1 MYSFK
6 QYLNESKNTHL
17 EHLEDEIINNGYQG
31 GINAV
36 EFLKS
41 LRNMLVGSSGRKVN
55 VSVKWD
61 GAPAV
66 FCGVNPENGKFFVGS
81 KSVFNVNPKINY
93 TPADVRRNHTGG
105 LADKLI
111 VALRELKKLN
121 IKGVVQGDFLYTPD
135 EIKTATIRGEKVITF
150 TPNTITYAIPSDSNL
165 ANRIL
170 KSKMGIIF
178 HTSYTGRKMTDLKA
192 NFGVNINRFSKT
204 PAVFFDDAGYKD
216 TSGVATFTELE
227 SDQYD
232 SLLRM
237 AAGSISKSKGVLD
250 LMKRQTNLLSVG
262 ARLKIFFNDYIRRG
276 QTIANVKKLQGN
288 FRKYYA
294 KVLDDEISKRK
305 TQSAKDRFN
314 TQRDEGLKFIDRYE
328 NEIYFAIASYVTL
341 QKTKNYLVN
350 KMNQIKS
357 IGTFIQR
364 GNGFEVTNP
373 EGYVAVDRLGR
384 AVKLVDRLE
393 FSTANFT
400 VSKNWIKGW

>member
-93 TPADVRRNHTGG
+93 TPADVRRNHAGG

-314 TQRDEGLKFIDRYE
+314 AQRDEGLKFIDRYE
-328 NEIYFAIASYVTL
+328 NQIYFAIASYVTL

-400 VSKNWIKGW
+400 VSKNWIKG

>member
-6 QYLNESKNTHL
+6 QYLNEAKNTHL

-31 GINAV
+31 GVNAV

-41 LRNMLVGSSGRKVN
+41 IRNMLVGSSRRKLN

-81 KSVFNVNPKINY
+81 KSIFNVTPKINY
-93 TPADVRRNHTGG
+93 TQADIRKNHDGG
-105 LADKLI
+105 LATKLS
-111 VALRELKKLN
+111 VCLKELPKLG
-121 IKGVVQGDFLYTPD
+121 IRGVVQGDLLFTSGD
-135 EIKTATIRGEKVITF
+135 IKSVSIRGEDAIAF
-150 TPNTITYAIPSDSNL
+150 TPNTITYAVPENTDL
-165 ANRIL
+165 AKKIKRAKL
-170 KSKMGIIF
+170 GIIF
-178 HTSYTGRKMTDLKA
+178 HTTYNGRKMSNLKA
-192 NFGVNINRFSKT
+192 SFGANVNSFAKT
-204 PAVFFDDAGYKD
+204 PAVFFDDASYKD
-216 TSGVATFTELE
+216 ASGVATFTTTE

-232 SLLRM
+232 SMLRM
-237 AAGSISKSKGVLD
+237 AMGSLGKGKRILD
-250 LMKRQTNLLSVG
+250 LLKRQTNLLSVG
-262 ARLKIFFNDYIRRG
+262 ARLKIYFNTMIRQG
-276 QTIANVKKLQGN
+276 QTIANVKNIQKD

-294 KVLDDEISKRK
+294 QVLDDEMSSKK
-305 TQSAKDRFN
+305 TANAKQKYADIRN
-314 TQRDEGLKFIDRYE
+314 AGLRFIDSNE

-341 QKTKNYLVN
+341 QKVKNFLVN

-357 IGTFIQR
+357 IGTFLQK

-373 EGYVAVDRLGR
+373 EGYVAVDRMGN

-400 VSKNWIKGW
+400 LAKNWIKG

>member
-6 QYLNESKNTHL
+6 QYLSESKNTHL
-17 EHLEDEIINNGYQG
+17 EHLEDEIINNGYEG
-31 GINAV
+31 GLNAV

-66 FCGVNPENGKFFVGS
+66 ICGVNPENGKFFVGS
-81 KSVFNVNPKINY
+81 KSVFNVTPKINY
-93 TPADVRRNHTGG
+93 TPADIRRNHTGG
-105 LADKLI
+105 LADKLQ
-111 VALRELKKLN
+111 VALRELRKLN

-165 ANRIL
+165 ASRIL

-178 HTSYTGRKMTDLKA
+178 HTSYTGRKMSDLKA
-192 NFGVNINRFSKT
+192 NFGVNVNRFSKT
-204 PAVFFDDAGYKD
+204 PAVFYDDAGYKD

-232 SLLRM
+232 ALLRM

-250 LMKRQTNLLSVG
+250 LMKRQNNLLSVG

-276 QTIANVKKLQGN
+276 QTIANVKKLQAD
-288 FRKYYA
+288 FRKYYI
-294 KVLDDEISKRK
+294 KVLDDEIDKRK
-305 TQSAKDRFN
+305 TKSAKDRFN
-314 TQRDEGLKFIDRYE
+314 AQKNEGLKFIDRYE
-328 NEIYFAIASYVTL
+328 NQIYFAIASYVTL
-341 QKTKNYLVN
+341 QRTKNYLVN

-400 VSKNWIKGW
+400 VSKNWIKG

>member
-93 TPADVRRNHTGG
+93 TPADIRRNHTGG

-192 NFGVNINRFSKT
+192 NFGVNIKRITKT
-204 PAVFFDDAGYKD
+204 NAVFFDDAGYKD

-314 TQRDEGLKFIDRYE
+314 LIRNDGLKFIDRYE
-328 NEIYFAIASYVTL
+328 NQIYFAIASYVTL
-341 QKTKNYLVN
+341 QRTKNYLVN

-400 VSKNWIKGW
+400 VSKNWIKG

>member
-314 TQRDEGLKFIDRYE
+314 AQRDEGLKFIDRYE
-328 NEIYFAIASYVTL
+328 NQIYFAIASYVTL

-400 VSKNWIKGW
+400 VSKNWIKG

>member
-1 MYSFK
+1 M
-6 QYLNESKNTHL
+6 
-17 EHLEDEIINNGYQG
+17 
-31 GINAV
+31 
-36 EFLKS
+36 
-41 LRNMLVGSSGRKVN
+41 
-55 VSVKWD
+55 
-61 GAPAV
+61 
-66 FCGVNPENGKFFVGS
+66 
-81 KSVFNVNPKINY
+81 
-93 TPADVRRNHTGG
+93 
-105 LADKLI
+105 
-111 VALRELKKLN
+111 
-121 IKGVVQGDFLYTPD
+121 QGDFLYTPD
-135 EIKTATIRGEKVITF
+135 EIKSATIRGEKVITF

-314 TQRDEGLKFIDRYE
+314 AQRDEGLKFIDRYE
-328 NEIYFAIASYVTL
+328 NQIYFAIASYVTL
-341 QKTKNYLVN
+341 QRTKNYLVN

-400 VSKNWIKGW
+400 VSKNWIKG

>member
-6 QYLNESKNTHL
+6 QYLSESKNTHL
-17 EHLEDEIINNGYQG
+17 EHLEDEIINNGYEG
-31 GINAV
+31 GLNAV

-93 TPADVRRNHTGG
+93 TPADIRKNHTGG

-165 ANRIL
+165 ASRIL
-170 KSKMGIIF
+170 RSKMGIIF
-178 HTSYTGRKMTDLKA
+178 HTSYTGRKMSDLKA
-192 NFGVNINRFSKT
+192 NFGVNVNRFTKT

-250 LMKRQTNLLSVG
+250 LMKRQNNLLSVG

-276 QTIANVKKLQGN
+276 QTIANVKKLQAD
-288 FRKYYA
+288 FRKYYS
-294 KVLDDEISKRK
+294 KVLDDEIDKRK
-305 TQSAKDRFN
+305 TKSAKDRFAA
-314 TQRDEGLKFIDRYE
+314 QKKEGLKFIDRYE
-328 NEIYFAIASYVTL
+328 DQIYFAIASYVTL
-341 QKTKNYLVN
+341 QRTKNYLVN

-400 VSKNWIKGW
+400 VSKNWIKG

>member
-93 TPADVRRNHTGG
+93 TPADVRRNHAGG

-294 KVLDDEISKRK
+294 KVLNDEISKRK

-400 VSKNWIKGW
+400 VSKNWIKG

>member
-6 QYLNESKNTHL
+6 QYLSESKNTHL

-31 GINAV
+31 GVNAV

-41 LRNMLVGSSGRKVN
+41 LRNMLVGSSGKKVN

-66 FCGVNPENGKFFVGS
+66 ICGTNPENGKFFVGS
-81 KSVFNVNPKINY
+81 KSVFNVTPKINY
-93 TPADVRRNHTGG
+93 TPADIRKNHSGG
-105 LADKLI
+105 LVDKLI
-111 VALRELKKLN
+111 VALRELRKLN

-150 TPNTITYAIPSDSNL
+150 TPNTITYAIPEDSNL
-165 ANRIL
+165 AKRIQS
-170 KSKMGIIF
+170 SKMGIIF
-178 HTSYTGRKMTDLKA
+178 HTSYTGRKMSNLKA
-192 NFGVNINRFSKT
+192 KFGVNVRSFSKT
-204 PAVFFDDAGYKD
+204 NSVFFDDAGYKD

-232 SLLRM
+232 ALLRM
-237 AAGSISKSKGVLD
+237 ASGSISKGKGVLN

-262 ARLKIFFNDYIRRG
+262 ARLKIFFNDFIRRG
-276 QTIANVKKLQGN
+276 QTIANVKKLQTQ
-288 FRKYYA
+288 FKTYYT
-294 KVLDDEISKRK
+294 KVLDDEINKRK
-305 TQSAKDRFN
+305 TKSAKDRFAA
-314 TQRDEGLKFIDRYE
+314 QKKEGLRFIDRYE
-328 NEIYFAIASYVTL
+328 DQIYFAIASYVTL
-341 QKTKNYLVN
+341 QRTKNYLVN

-373 EGYVAVDRLGR
+373 EGYVAVDRLGN

-400 VSKNWIKGW
+400 VSKNWIKG

>member
-6 QYLNESKNTHL
+6 QYLNEAKNTHL

-31 GINAV
+31 GLNAV

-66 FCGVNPENGKFFVGS
+66 ICGVNPENGKFFVGS
-81 KSVFNVNPKINY
+81 KSVFNVTPKINY
-93 TPADVRRNHTGG
+93 TPADIRKNHSGG
-105 LADKLI
+105 LVDKLI
-111 VALRELKKLN
+111 VALRELRKLN

-165 ANRIL
+165 ASRIL
-170 KSKMGIIF
+170 SSKMGIIF
-178 HTSYTGRKMTDLKA
+178 HTSYTGKKMSNLKA
-192 NFGVNINRFSKT
+192 KFGVNIRSFSKSKS
-204 PAVFFDDAGYKD
+204 VFFDDAGYKD
-216 TSGVATFTELE
+216 TSGSATFTELE

-232 SLLRM
+232 ALLRM
-237 AAGSISKSKGVLD
+237 AAGSISKGKGVLD
-250 LMKRQTNLLSVG
+250 MMKRQTNLLSVG
-262 ARLKIFFNDYIRRG
+262 ARLKIFFNDFIRRG
-276 QTIANVKKLQGN
+276 QTIAGVKKLQSQ
-288 FRKYYA
+288 FRTYYS
-294 KVLDDEISKRK
+294 KVLDDEINKRK
-305 TQSAKDRFN
+305 TKSAKDRF
-314 TQRDEGLKFIDRYE
+314 TAQKTEGLKFIDKYE
-328 NEIYFAIASYVTL
+328 DQIYFAIASYVTL
-341 QKTKNYLVN
+341 QRTKNYLVN

-400 VSKNWIKGW
+400 VSKNWIKG

>member
-6 QYLNESKNTHL
+6 QYLSESKNTHL

-31 GINAV
+31 GVNAV

-93 TPADVRRNHTGG
+93 TPADIRRNHTGG
-105 LADKLI
+105 LADKLQ
-111 VALRELKKLN
+111 VALRELRKLN

-178 HTSYTGRKMTDLKA
+178 HTSYTGRKMSDLKA
-192 NFGVNINRFSKT
+192 NFGVNVSRFSKT

-276 QTIANVKKLQGN
+276 QTIANVKKLQSD

-294 KVLDDEISKRK
+294 KVLDDEIDKRK

-314 TQRDEGLKFIDRYE
+314 AQRNEGLKFIDRYE
-328 NEIYFAIASYVTL
+328 NQIYFAIASYVTL
-341 QKTKNYLVN
+341 QRTKNYLVN

-400 VSKNWIKGW
+400 VSKNWIKG

>member
-6 QYLNESKNTHL
+6 QYLSESKNTHL
-17 EHLEDEIINNGYQG
+17 EHLEDEIINNGYEG
-31 GINAV
+31 GLNAV

-66 FCGVNPENGKFFVGS
+66 ICGVNPENGKFFVGS
-81 KSVFNVNPKINY
+81 KSVFNVTPKINY
-93 TPADVRRNHTGG
+93 TPADIRKNHKGG
-105 LADKLI
+105 LVDKLI
-111 VALRELKKLN
+111 VALKELKKLN

-178 HTSYTGRKMTDLKA
+178 HTSYTGRKMSDLKA
-192 NFGVNINRFSKT
+192 NFGVNISRFSKT

-216 TSGVATFTELE
+216 TSGSSTFTVLE

-232 SLLRM
+232 ALLRM
-237 AAGSISKSKGVLD
+237 AMGSISKSKGVLN

-262 ARLKIFFNDYIRRG
+262 ARLKIFFNDFIRKG
-276 QTIANVKKLQGN
+276 QTIAGVKKLQTQ
-288 FRKYYA
+288 FRTYYS
-294 KVLDDEISKRK
+294 KVLNDEINKRK
-305 TQSAKDRFN
+305 TKSAKDRF
-314 TQRDEGLKFIDRYE
+314 TAQKEEGLKFIDKYE
-328 NEIYFAIASYVTL
+328 DQIYFAIASYVTL
-341 QKTKNYLVN
+341 QRTKNYLVN
-350 KMNQIKS
+350 KMNKIKS
-357 IGTFIQR
+357 IGTFIQK

-373 EGYVAVDRLGR
+373 EGYVAVDRLGN

-400 VSKNWIKGW
+400 VSKNWIKG

>member
-6 QYLNESKNTHL
+6 QYLSESKNTHL

-31 GINAV
+31 GVNAV

-41 LRNMLVGSSGRKVN
+41 LRNMLVGSSGKKVN

-66 FCGVNPENGKFFVGS
+66 ICGTNPENGKFFVGS
-81 KSVFNVNPKINY
+81 KSVFNVTPKINY
-93 TPADVRRNHTGG
+93 TPADIRKNHSGG
-105 LADKLI
+105 LVDKLI
-111 VALRELKKLN
+111 VALRELRKLN

-150 TPNTITYAIPSDSNL
+150 TPNTITYAIPEDSNL
-165 ANRIL
+165 AKRIQS
-170 KSKMGIIF
+170 SKMGIIF
-178 HTSYTGRKMTDLKA
+178 HTSYTGRKMSNLKA
-192 NFGVNINRFSKT
+192 KFGVNVRSFSKT
-204 PAVFFDDAGYKD
+204 NSVFFDDAGYKD

-232 SLLRM
+232 ALLRM
-237 AAGSISKSKGVLD
+237 AAGSISKGKGVLD

-262 ARLKIFFNDYIRRG
+262 ARLKIFFNDFIRRG
-276 QTIANVKKLQGN
+276 QTIANVKKLQTQ
-288 FRKYYA
+288 FKTYYT
-294 KVLDDEISKRK
+294 KVLDDEINKRK
-305 TQSAKDRFN
+305 TKSAKDRFAA
-314 TQRDEGLKFIDRYE
+314 QKKEGLRFIDRYE
-328 NEIYFAIASYVTL
+328 DQIYFAIASYVTL
-341 QKTKNYLVN
+341 QRTKNYLVN

-373 EGYVAVDRLGR
+373 EGYVAVDRLGN

-400 VSKNWIKGW
+400 VSKNWIKG